1 MIGKKIN
8 KKIIPEEE
16 DDNDLIINND
26 DDFYVNNDLKNSQN
40 KNQEINKDYN
50 PPKDSEIPSS
60 QKGENINESKS
71 NDRTTNRNIFTP
83 VPNNPS
89 VNVNSKESAGEEKT
103 IFSKITEDLYLDN
116 KLFLQPKKVYFDM
129 SKIKE
134 DNYNKLTTEN
144 YLFTC
149 ADKENSKNNK
159 IINSFLERKTKELNN
174 KKIGNDPE
182 KDEKENL
189 LEIKAP
195 YSDRKKEKKGKNL
208 CRSPE
213 QFLKEQ
219 KILEEKHKNYIDKL
233 TKKYI
238 EEEKNAIKNKPTI
251 CKKSEKIMNMK
262 KTGNKDIHL
271 KLYEDYNIKK
281 QKLEEANKNYF
292 IFNENI
298 KTTKYK
304 KVNKDEIM
312 QYAKKLHKDFE
323 KRKNYISENKIK
335 QLNDIK
341 NMSAVSLIEKKS
353 NFIVYKKLI
362 KKYKN
367 EMKALFN
374 KNISD
379 KFEISYSD
387 YLSFIYKLDL
397 VEKDYSD
404 VNNIKQKNTNMSKG
418 NNLDKIFNIK
428 YNNIDPENYN
438 TNIKNKIIFS
448 KNILKR
454 NTYFKSK
461 SIEKIKIDEEFEI
474 KTVNNSWK
482 MITKAKEFSKDEKG
496 NSRRI
501 LYFILSVYGI
511 YKGDLNDN
519 FVKKEFP
526 FLSKEE
532 DKSYFIDI
540 SLSRQ
545 IYKYFS
551 IFRNMAINKI
561 SAKNKEKEQEQEQEQ
576 EQEDV
581 QNKSTNLI
589 KYKKTRFKSGHKFYV
604 NTIEYSSNNIN
615 KKDISQ
621 YNKNFSTSRS
631 TKKISY
637 FHKLK
642 NDVHKSQS
650 INNISA
656 EKKEKIIFKLKAKN
670 NITNNNNK
678 KYEKILNN
686 INSQQDL
693 NKLKKNLKQ
702 KKETIIKKKINLN
715 KGMNSNSTKNISYKI
730 NESANLTKNY
740 NSIKNIKIKN
750 TKNPINNVNQKINQN
765 KNIVTPTIKNQIL
778 NQKDKNNLK
787 SDKGKNLVN
796 NKISKEEQEKKI
808 IEEKKE
814 IIKNEIKQ
822 EDKPKI
828 EAPKHQKEK
837 NSSISNYIFKE
848 DYRIK
853 EDIESNS
860 NLNNFEETENN
871 ENKKVSKQN
880 FSQSEFSIQKN
891 DEVKSENNI
900 LDSKNMSEQNKSE
913 EKNRNI
919 SDKKKKS
926 KFIFKIK
933 VKDKLIKLI
942 VNRGDDIESKI
953 NAFCKENDLDEDDKA
968 VIFETINTNLNAL

>member
-26 DDFYVNNDLKNSQN
+26 DDFYVDNDLKNSQN

-89 VNVNSKESAGEEKT
+89 VNVNSKETAGEEKT

-367 EMKALFN
+367 EMKTLFN

-379 KFEISYSD
+379 KFDINYSD

-428 YNNIDPENYN
+428 YNNIDQENYN

-474 KTVNNSWK
+474 KTVNNAWK

-561 SAKNKEKEQEQEQEQ
+561 SAKNKEKEQDQEQ

-650 INNISA
+650 INNISV

-670 NITNNNNK
+670 NITNNNK
-678 KYEKILNN
+678 KYEKNLNN
-686 INSQQDL
+686 NNSQQDL

-787 SDKGKNLVN
+787 LDKGKNLVN

-814 IIKNEIKQ
+814 IIKNEIKE

-891 DEVKSENNI
+891 DDVKSASNI

>member
-16 DDNDLIINND
+16 DENDLIINDD
-26 DDFYVNNDLKNSQN
+26 DDFYIVNDPKLFQN
-40 KNQEINKDYN
+40 KNQEINIEYN
-50 PPKDSEIPSS
+50 PPKDSEFHSS
-60 QKGENINESKS
+60 HRGDNSNESKF
-71 NDRTTNRNIFTP
+71 NERTTNRNIFTP
-83 VPNNPS
+83 VPNPQSINA
-89 VNVNSKESAGEEKT
+89 NSKESVGEEKT

-116 KLFLQPKKVYFDM
+116 KLFLQPKKIYFDM

-149 ADKENSKNNK
+149 ADKENSKNTK

-174 KKIGNDPE
+174 KKLGNDPE
-182 KDEKENL
+182 KNDNENL
-189 LEIKAP
+189 LEAKVP
-195 YSDRKKEKKGKNL
+195 YSDRKKEKRGKNM

-219 KILEEKHKNYIDKL
+219 KILEEKHKNYIDEL

-238 EEEKNAIKNKPTI
+238 EEEKNSIKNKPTI
-251 CKKSEKIMNMK
+251 CKKSEKIANMK

-281 QKLEEANKNYF
+281 QKMEEAYKNYF

-298 KTTKYK
+298 KSNKYK
-304 KVNKDEIM
+304 KVNEEEIIK
-312 QYAKKLHKDFE
+312 YAKKLHNDFE
-323 KRKNYISENKIK
+323 KRKNFISENKIK

-362 KKYKN
+362 NKYKN
-367 EMKALFN
+367 EIKTLFN

-379 KFEISYSD
+379 IFDINYSD

-404 VNNIKQKNTNMSKG
+404 INNNNKQKTSNVSKNNNINKIPNTKN
-418 NNLDKIFNIK
+418 NNNDK
-428 YNNIDPENYN
+428 ENYN

-474 KTVNNSWK
+474 KTINNSWK
-482 MITKAKEFSKDEKG
+482 MITKTKEFSKDGKG

-501 LYFILSVYGI
+501 LYFIMSVYGI

-519 FVKKEFP
+519 FIKKEFP

-532 DKSYFIDI
+532 DKLYFIDI
-540 SLSRQ
+540 SLSKQ

-551 IFRNMAINKI
+551 IFRNMAINNI
-561 SAKNKEKEQEQEQEQ
+561 SAKNKEKEQEQNNNNSHIIQ
-576 EQEDV
+576 
-581 QNKSTNLI
+581 
-589 KYKKTRFKSGHKFYV
+589 YKKIKFKSNPKSV
-604 NTIEYSSNNIN
+604 INTIDNSSNNID
-615 KKDISQ
+615 KRYTKQ
-621 YNKNFSTSRS
+621 YNKNFSTSKS

-637 FHKLK
+637 FQKLK
-642 NDVHKSQS
+642 NDINKNQS
-650 INNISA
+650 INNSSI
-656 EKKEKIIFKLKAKN
+656 ENKEKIIFKLKANN
-670 NITNNNNK
+670 NILNKINNSKYQNFLSNN
-678 KYEKILNN
+678 
-686 INSQQDL
+686 NSQQDL
-693 NKLKKNLKQ
+693 NKLKKNLK
-702 KKETIIKKKINLN
+702 KKNEYIIKNKIKIN
-715 KGMNSNSTKNISYKI
+715 KGMNSNSTKNINYKI
-730 NESANLTKNY
+730 NESARLTKNY
-740 NSIKNIKIKN
+740 NSNKNIKIKN
-750 TKNPINNVNQKINQN
+750 TKNPINNLNQN
-765 KNIVTPTIKNQIL
+765 KNIVSGEIKNQIPI
-778 NQKDKNNLK
+778 QKNKNNFL
-787 SDKGKNLVN
+787 SDKRKNLAK
-796 NKISKEEQEKKI
+796 NKISNEENEKI
-808 IEEKKE
+808 LNEEKYESKKTE
-814 IIKNEIKQ
+814 N
-822 EDKPKI
+822 KPKI
-828 EAPKHQKEK
+828 EVPKHQKDK

-871 ENKKVSKQN
+871 ENKKVSNQN
-880 FSQSEFSIQKN
+880 FSQTEFSIQKN
-891 DEVKSENNI
+891 EDFQSASNI
-900 LDSKNMSEQNKSE
+900 LENKSMNEQNKSE
-913 EKNRNI
+913 ETNSIINE
-919 SDKKKKS
+919 KKKKI
-926 KFIFKIK
+926 KFIFKVKI
-933 VKDKLIKLI
+933 KDKLIKLI
-942 VNRGDDIESKI
+942 VNKGDDIESKV
-953 NAFCKENDLDEDDKA
+953 NAFCKENDLDEEDKE
-968 VIFETINTNLNAL
+968 VIFDTINNNLNAS

>member
-428 YNNIDPENYN
+428 YNNIDQENYN

>member
-367 EMKALFN
+367 EMKTLFN

-379 KFEISYSD
+379 KFDINYSD

-474 KTVNNSWK
+474 ITVNNSWK
-482 MITKAKEFSKDEKG
+482 MITKTKEFSKDEKG

-561 SAKNKEKEQEQEQEQ
+561 SAKNKEKEQDQDQEQD
-576 EQEDV
+576 DV

-650 INNISA
+650 INNISV

-686 INSQQDL
+686 NNSQQDL